1 MTSLEIIPISVYPQ
15 RKENA
20 TQSSL
25 RVEKEGTYL
34 NKTKYTNY
42 NDLPLMLSV
51 PDVASVLGISR
62 AGAYELVRSDG
73 FPALRIGSRIVV
85 PKEKF
90 MDWINTNTS
99 A

>member
-1 MTSLEIIPISVYPQ
+1 
-15 RKENA
+15 
-20 TQSSL
+20 
-25 RVEKEGTYL
+25 
-34 NKTKYTNY
+34 
-42 NDLPLMLSV
+42 MLSV

-90 MDWINTNTS
+90 IDWINANTR

>member
-1 MTSLEIIPISVYPQ
+1 M
-15 RKENA
+15 
-20 TQSSL
+20 
-25 RVEKEGTYL
+25 

-42 NDLPLMLSV
+42 DDLPLMLSV

-73 FPALRIGSRIVV
+73 FPSLRIGSRIVV
-85 PKEKF
+85 PKGKF
-90 MDWINTNTS
+90 IDWIITNTG

>member
-1 MTSLEIIPISVYPQ
+1 M
-15 RKENA
+15 
-20 TQSSL
+20 
-25 RVEKEGTYL
+25 

-42 NDLPLMLSV
+42 DDLPLMLSV
-51 PDVASVLGISR
+51 PDVTSVLGISR

-73 FPALRIGSRIVV
+73 FPLLRIGSRIVV

-90 MDWINTNTS
+90 IDWINTNTG

>member
-1 MTSLEIIPISVYPQ
+1 M
-15 RKENA
+15 
-20 TQSSL
+20 
-25 RVEKEGTYL
+25 

-42 NDLPLMLSV
+42 DDLPLMLSV

-73 FPALRIGSRIVV
+73 FPSLRIGSRIVI

-90 MDWINTNTS
+90 IGWISTNTG

>member
-1 MTSLEIIPISVYPQ
+1 MN
-15 RKENA
+15 R
-20 TQSSL
+20 
-25 RVEKEGTYL
+25 
-34 NKTKYTNY
+34 TKYANY
-42 NDLPLMLSV
+42 DDLPLMLSV

-73 FPALRIGSRIVV
+73 FPALRIVSRIVV

-90 MDWINTNTS
+90 IDWINANTG